1 MSKLPT
7 WHLKIEMRLG
17 HERQA
22 FARHVDLSGPV
33 RSVLADLVS
42 IRDEAKADIDAAYDS
57 ILTTS
62 SQELS
67 KNLSKTKRIK
77 RSSNV

>member
-1 MSKLPT
+1 MIKLPT
-7 WHLKIEMRLG
+7 WHVKIEMRLG
-17 HERQA
+17 HERQV

-33 RSVLADLVS
+33 RSVLSDLVS
-42 IRDEAKADIDAAYDS
+42 IRDEAKSEIDSAYDS
-57 ILTTS
+57 ILSTS

-67 KNLSKTKRIK
+67 KNLSKTKRVK